1 MGHDHSHAGHS
12 HAGHSHAGHAHDEG
26 DGTRQLYGAIALTG
40 VIFFVE
46 IAGGWWSGSL
56 ALIADAAHMA
66 VDLLGLSLTLVAA
79 MLARM
84 PADPKRT
91 YGYRRVEVLAAL
103 GNAIALM
110 VATGFLLREAWAR
123 FAFPTAIAAGPMIM
137 VACVGLVCNLCSA
150 AMLWKGSRTNINMR
164 GALLHVL
171 SDGAGSVGALLAGFI
186 VLKTRWYQADALVTV
201 LICAAIVFSAFW
213 LLRDSIHILL
223 EGAPAHLDV
232 EEVRS
237 ALAGVDGVKDVHDLH
252 LWCLTMGEE
261 AMSGHMV
268 LKKGHDHARALKDGK
283 AVLADRFDIHHV
295 TLQIESDDA
304 A

>member
-1 MGHDHSHAGHS
+1 MIRGGGHDHDHHS
-12 HAGHSHAGHAHDEG
+12 AEG
-26 DGTRQLYGAIALTG
+26 DAERPLYGAIALTG

-46 IAGGWWSGSL
+46 LAGGWWTGSL

-79 MLARM
+79 MLARL

-123 FAFPTAIAAGPMIM
+123 FAFPTAIAAKPMIA
-137 VACVGLVCNLCSA
+137 VAFVGLLCNMGSA
-150 AMLWKGSRTNINMR
+150 AILWKASRTNINMR

-186 VLKTRWYQADALVTV
+186 ILQTRWYRADAIVTV
-201 LICAAIVFSAFW
+201 MICGGIVLTAFW
-213 LLRDSIHILL
+213 LLRDSVNILL
-223 EGAPAHLDV
+223 EGAPAHLDID
-232 EEVRS
+232 EIRA
-237 ALAGVDGVKDVHDLH
+237 ALKEIPGVTDVHDLH
-252 LWCLTMGEE
+252 LWSLTQGKDS
-261 AMSGHMV
+261 MSGHLV
-268 LKKGHDHARALKDGK
+268 LESGRDHADALLSGK
-283 AVLADRFDIHHV
+283 KIMSERFGISHV
-295 TLQIESDDA
+295 TLQIEKGDVS
-304 A
+304 

>member
-1 MGHDHSHAGHS
+1 MIRGGGHDHDHHHA
-12 HAGHSHAGHAHDEG
+12 E
-26 DGTRQLYGAIALTG
+26 DGAERPLYGAIALTG

-46 IAGGWWSGSL
+46 LAGGWWTGSL

-79 MLARM
+79 MLARL

-123 FAFPTAIAAGPMIM
+123 FAFPTAIAAKPMIA
-137 VACVGLVCNLCSA
+137 VAFVGLLCNIGSA
-150 AMLWKGSRTNINMR
+150 AILWKASRTNINMR
-164 GALLHVL
+164 GALLHVV

-186 VLKTRWYQADALVTV
+186 ILQTRWYRADAIVTV
-201 LICAAIVFSAFW
+201 LICGGIVLTAFW
-213 LLRDSIHILL
+213 LLRDSVNILL
-223 EGAPAHLDV
+223 EGAPAHLDID
-232 EEVRS
+232 EIRA
-237 ALAGVDGVKDVHDLH
+237 ALKEIPGVTDVHDLH
-252 LWCLTMGEE
+252 LWSLTQGKDS
-261 AMSGHMV
+261 MSGHLV
-268 LKKGHDHARALKDGK
+268 LESGRDHAEALLAGK
-283 AVLADRFDIHHV
+283 KIMAERFGISHV
-295 TLQIESDDA
+295 TLQIEKENA